1 MVLRVLRIGFGLLTL
16 VALAVNL
23 ENGISEA
30 PGFRVANFFSY
41 FTVQS
46 NVLAAIALI
55 GTALV
60 DRRSSRWEA
69 FRGLATFA
77 MVVTGLVYNVLLADI
92 PVGVTDPWINDV
104 IHRVMPVVMLADWVL
119 DPPQRRHR
127 PPDRAVVAGLSARL
141 RGLHADPRPARG
153 RLLPVPVHQPG
164 RARATGRW
172 RSTASASPSRSR
184 SSRSP
189 SPGWATCAGA
199 ELRVP

>member
-1 MVLRVLRIGFGLLTL
+1 MVLRVLRIGFGVLTL

-60 DRRSSRWEA
+60 GRRSSRWEA

-104 IHRVMPVVMLADWVL
+104 LHRVMPVVMLADWVL
-119 DPPQRRHR
+119 DPPQGGIDRPTALWWLAYPLAYAAYTLIRGPLADDFYPYPFINPEREGYGQVAINCLGLAVALAVIALAVAWLGNVRRR
-127 PPDRAVVAGLSARL
+127 
-141 RGLHADPRPARG
+141 
-153 RLLPVPVHQPG
+153 
-164 RARATGRW
+164 
-172 RSTASASPSRSR
+172 
-184 SSRSP
+184 
-189 SPGWATCAGA
+189 
-199 ELRVP
+199 

>member
-1 MVLRVLRIGFGLLTL
+1 MILRLLRTGFAVLAL

-30 PGFRVANFFSY
+30 AGFKVANFFSY

-55 GTALV
+55 GTALGAH
-60 DRRSSRWEA
+60 SARWAA

-104 IHRVMPVVMLADWVL
+104 IHRVMPVVMLADWML
-119 DPPQRRHR
+119 DPPRKGIDRTTALWWLAYPLAYAVYTLIRGPLAGDFYPYPFINPEQEGYGQVAVNCLGLTVVLAALALAVAWLSNVRR
-127 PPDRAVVAGLSARL
+127 G
-141 RGLHADPRPARG
+141 
-153 RLLPVPVHQPG
+153 
-164 RARATGRW
+164 
-172 RSTASASPSRSR
+172 
-184 SSRSP
+184 
-189 SPGWATCAGA
+189 
-199 ELRVP
+199 